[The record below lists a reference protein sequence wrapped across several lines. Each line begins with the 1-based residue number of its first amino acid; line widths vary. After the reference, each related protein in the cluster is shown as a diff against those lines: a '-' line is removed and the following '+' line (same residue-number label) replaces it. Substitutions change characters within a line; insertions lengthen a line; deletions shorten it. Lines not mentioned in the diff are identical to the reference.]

1 MGREGAFPR
10 EADRSSSVAR
20 LPGSLP
26 AVCSG
31 DAREGFR
38 AGGWPEWSFVARF
51 PTRVNQG
58 GWLCRRGGVWRTG
71 HGCPGFKSQLA
82 SSVTTVS
89 E

>member
-10 EADRSSSVAR
+10 EAARSSPVAR

-58 GWLCRRGGVWRTG
+58 GGCVGEAEFGGLATDA
-71 HGCPGFKSQLA
+71 PGLNP
-82 SSVTTVS
+82 SSPAA
-89 E
+89 